1 MAECNA
7 QSDLVEVTRILDEI
21 RQLRS
26 GLAEHRRPLERPV
39 VSASVVPERPSPTP
53 FAFDEHTIYASSR
66 KLVRLV
72 RKSLN
77 PILKLFFNPTVV
89 ALALTRQAEI
99 NAAILQLPRQ
109 QADLVEHVTKQVER
123 VIHREELDAPNWEL
137 LNNLAVEMTR
147 LAVGLKNDKR
157 HVESVARRLERY
169 ERRIRSLEER
179 VTSVDKSGPNV
190 SSADCQ

>member
-1 MAECNA
+1 MAECNT
-7 QSDLVEVTRILDEI
+7 QSDFVQVTRISDEI

-26 GLAEHRRPLERPV
+26 ELAEHRRPLERSV
-39 VSASVVPERPSPTP
+39 ASAPVVPERPSPAP

-77 PILKLFFNPTVV
+77 PVLKLFFNPTVV
-89 ALALTRQAEI
+89 VFALTRQVEI

-109 QADLVEHVTKQVER
+109 QTDLVEHVTKQFER
-123 VIHREELDAPNWEL
+123 VIHREELDALNCEV
-137 LNNLAVEMTR
+137 LNNLVVEMTR

-157 HVESVARRLERY
+157 HVESVARRLECY

-179 VTSVDKSGPNV
+179 LTSVDKSGPNV
-190 SSADCQ
+190 SSADWQ